1 MFAAA
6 KVPNELERKILRQNI
21 AFRVVDIIVF
31 AAVRINSF
39 PERLKKRKGKMS
51 SPHPADGPPSGAPGG
66 KTSLGL
72 DSNVGATLCYIG
84 NIICCAGVILS
95 VVFLIT
101 EKENRFVKFHALQN
115 LFLTAAY
122 VVLMILVQILS
133 FVLDMARLGFISL
146 LVSWGLWV
154 ILGFIFLVLW
164 ILAGMKAYGGQ
175 WYKLPFIGDLAWNMI
190 NKESNT

>member
-1 MFAAA
+1 
-6 KVPNELERKILRQNI
+6 
-21 AFRVVDIIVF
+21 
-31 AAVRINSF
+31 
-39 PERLKKRKGKMS
+39 MS
-51 SPHPADGPPSGAPGG
+51 SPYPAGGPPSGAPGG

-72 DSNVGATLCYIG
+72 DSNVGAMLCYIG

-115 LFLTAAY
+115 LFLLAAAVAVGI
-122 VVLMILVQILS
+122 VVALLG
-133 FVLDMARLGFISL
+133 FVLNIIFGMADFGFLAWLIIVGLRFL
-146 LVSWGLWV
+146 LF
-154 ILGFIFLVLW
+154 FIFIVIW
-164 ILAGMKAYGGQ
+164 IIAGIKAYGGQ